1 MASLKERAKANGGQA
16 ATLAELLGDLPIA
29 RVARVAGVSR
39 DTLRVQ
45 LRGGGPRGPYRS
57 TVDAVAGAVSRLRK
71 AANGRADEET
81 SG

>member
-57 TVDAVAGAVSRLRK
+57 TVDAVAGAVARLQK
-71 AANGRADEET
+71 APKDTNEET
-81 SG
+81 AR

>member
-1 MASLKERAKANGGQA
+1 MASLKERAKAAGGNA

-57 TVDAVAGAVSRLRK
+57 TVDAVAGAVARLKNVEKGEDR
-71 AANGRADEET
+71 
-81 SG
+81 